1 MNEAAPVRYCPNCHS
16 ARPTTETLCQNVVDG
31 VRCDWFLADEPI
43 TTPSTV
49 EAGPPLAHAPQEDDG
64 PVCLNGHPL
73 APGDEICTVC
83 GADRQTAADTD
94 DPTAGP
100 PAAPEQPVVVLDIAS
115 LSEIKRRDAHDAFET
130 FTARHASGRDVLLT
144 LYAIGAEP
152 DPAVQGVLRRMPP
165 DHVPELIETGRF
177 EGRSYEITELI
188 GGGSLRRAGNLGSD
202 PTALHGMIDELWKA
216 LASFEELG
224 LRHRDLSP
232 DTIELRTREPLDL
245 VVTGFGSAR
254 LSDFDLDAV
263 STLELTRYSAPE
275 AIVGAVSSASDW
287 WSLGMILLEQATAGS
302 CFEGT
307 NDLAFRLHV
316 VTRGVDLPTGLDR
329 RVRALLKGLLTRD
342 AHRRWSTKE
351 VRAWLE
357 GAEFEDEEEVD
368 RPAVAA
374 GGPSISFAG
383 RTFTQPEMLALEAA
397 LAANWNDALTLLGR
411 GAVATWLGGGKDARL
426 LSEIRRLGGVE
437 GLSEDYRLS
446 LSLMAMNPAL
456 PLVVR
461 GDIVSPAWLLANPDA
476 GYELITGE
484 VVRQLKRMDREP
496 WLVGLGGRAEVV
508 RDRARL
514 LEIELDESRVRAA
527 LLSTSRAN
535 LEAER
540 DAIRMVYPDSDH
552 GGLASIIERPR
563 VSDEDLIALVGAAQ
577 NQFTPLA
584 TLLSSTQE
592 LAGKVGVS
600 YDETA
605 ARDLLV
611 KSRRS
616 IFDLIDERTADFARS
631 GNTRVDEWVDAFRV
645 ERRITLP
652 RAALVMALP
661 AASWQKPP
669 KQHYVATLLGHFEKR
684 VTGTVSRGPLARF
697 VIGKTT
703 PRIDLSELGGPLRSA
718 EQLLNH
724 VLARTDGPMTVDPAT
739 YTADEYRGSRLR
751 RLINHAA
758 TFRRDSG
765 LDGRTLGF
773 PFLVVR
779 DAKVANGEARPRIA
793 PILLWPVAL
802 DMSAA
807 AGVTLSFDREREE
820 VRLNPALEAIVPPG
834 QIDKWRDAVDDALRR
849 NSLKYPDVVDIFS
862 SLAPPRSRTL
872 ERVLS
877 KDAKVPTGTF
887 ELHPSAALFN
897 AEFTGQSVAE
907 DLRQM
912 IRMPPGG
919 TSLDAALRISSP
931 GPREIAEPDGHDR
944 HLVIDSDPSQNL
956 ALGLSRNAPGLLVEG
971 PPGTGKSQTIVNVVA
986 DAIGREETVLIVC
999 QKQAALQVVR
1009 KRLDAEGL
1017 GDRLVLVTDTNR
1029 DREPIVKAIR
1039 EQRENLRVASPD
1051 ALAKLRRQRDG
1062 VLGRL
1067 GQLEGEIDAIHHSL
1081 YRGDPET
1088 GMSYRGILAAL
1099 IGLEARGSW
1108 ISVPELRRLVGGLS
1122 TSQLA
1127 ATEETVGPLSSTWL
1141 QAGYEQSPL
1150 AVLKQFPVDPTTTDL
1165 VRRALFGVIE
1175 ADRERKQAIAGTAP
1189 SAEIDDPEAARAWM
1203 ARLVARLDLLPSS
1216 RDGYVRAWAA
1226 LFVADARN
1234 ASAGNELIAKL
1245 EAVGLAIEAVPAGWG
1260 DAPAHA
1266 SIRELPEEGLELR
1279 LRDARRH
1286 AQGTSFFGRL
1296 LPAYWSRRRRV
1307 RRYARRLGMR
1317 ADRASV
1323 TELANALELET
1334 RLRRFAGEINGI
1346 NEQLGLPT
1354 VGVKSLAA
1362 TKTYV
1367 EAVLTVLAEVR
1378 DLSSVLAE
1386 SPWADAAMAAA
1397 AGELRQDLTGL
1408 CERMNGAVRRNL
1420 ARAACSAAVQD
1431 ASAWANEE
1439 WVAASDKAI
1448 NTGWNGDLVPA
1459 AFVDALPSLSAF
1471 QRFRAR
1477 AASVPRETLQIFATL
1492 RSRQRELQ
1500 AIPTGEL
1507 DDVLRS
1513 TLQREALLYAK
1524 AEFESRAP
1532 ELFVEASER
1541 ERKVSSLAQLS
1552 TELLDLNRQL
1562 LRSNIDVAALGA
1574 ATAWDDLTRLRGPR
1588 ARRLREVLD
1597 QGSDIGLMRM
1607 RPVWLMNPDVASR
1620 ILPLKAGLFDLAIF
1634 DEASQMPVE
1643 FAVPTL
1649 FRAKRVLIAGDE
1661 KQMPPTSFFASRID
1675 EDEDGDGSDTESVEG
1690 ATEAEQSALEETWN
1704 RREVKDCPD
1713 LLQLARGVVPTST
1726 LQIHY
1731 RSKYRELIDYSNAA
1745 FYRGELSV
1753 PVQHPDA
1760 EIQRARPIEVVAVN
1774 GIYEGQINKEE
1785 AREIVEILAR
1795 IWSSPSPPTVG
1806 VVSFNRKQ
1814 ADLIEETIQERAA
1827 ADAGFDLRYRR
1838 ELGRTREGEDMGF
1851 FVKNVENVQGDE
1863 RDVIV
1868 FSTTFGRDRNGAFRR
1883 NFGVLGQGGGE
1894 RRLNVA
1900 VTRAREKI
1908 ILVTSM
1914 PVSDVSD
1921 WLTAG
1926 RAPDKPR
1933 DFLQAYL
1940 DYARRVSAGDLGAV
1954 EIARK
1959 RLGGARS
1966 NERTAGD
1973 AESDGFVTA
1982 VGRLIADEGF
1992 EPIRPA
1998 QRDAFALDF
2007 AVVDPSTGSYGIGI
2021 ECDSPTH
2028 ALLRRARDREVWR
2041 PRVLRGQVP
2050 QVHRV
2055 SSQNWYQDPEGE
2067 KERLR
2072 AALRTSLGH
2081 REVA

>member
-1 MNEAAPVRYCPNCHS
+1 MSEAAPVRYCPNCHS

-43 TTPSTV
+43 VPVSSV
-49 EAGPPLAHAPQEDDG
+49 EAASPLTSTPEEGAS
-64 PVCLNGHPL
+64 VCLNGHPL
-73 APGDEICTVC
+73 AQGDEICTVC
-83 GADRQTAADTD
+83 GADRMTAPGANA
-94 DPTAGP
+94 PTTA
-100 PAAPEQPVVVLDIAS
+100 PAPAQEQPVVVLDIAS
-115 LSEIKRRDAHDAFET
+115 LSDIRRRDAHDAFET

-152 DPAVQGVLRRMPP
+152 DPAVQSILRRMPP
-165 DHVPELIETGRF
+165 DHVPELVETGRF
-177 EGRSYEITELI
+177 EGRSFEITELI
-188 GGGSLRRAGNLGSD
+188 GGGSLRQAGLLGAG
-202 PTALHGMIDELWKA
+202 PTAVHCIVSELWKA

-224 LRHRDLSP
+224 LRHRDLNP
-232 DTIELRTREPLDL
+232 DTIALRTSEPLDL
-245 VVTGFGSAR
+245 VVTSFGSAR

-287 WSLGMILLEQATAGS
+287 WSLGMILLEQVTAGR
-302 CFEGT
+302 CFDGT

-316 VTRGVDLPTGLDR
+316 VTRGVDLPDGLDT
-329 RVRALLKGLLTRD
+329 RVRVLLKGLLTRD
-342 AHRRWSTKE
+342 AHRRWATKE
-351 VRAWLE
+351 VGAWLE
-357 GAEFEDEEEVD
+357 GAEFEDEGDGD
-368 RPAVAA
+368 RPTVPA
-374 GGPSISFAG
+374 GGPSIAFTG
-383 RTFTQPEMLALEAA
+383 RSFTQPEMLALEAA
-397 LAANWNDALTLLGR
+397 LAANWNDALALLGR
-411 GAVATWLGGGKDARL
+411 GEIATWLAAGKNAGL
-426 LSEIRRLGGVE
+426 LSEIRRLGGIE
-437 GLSEDYRLS
+437 GLSDDYRLS

-456 PLVVR
+456 PMVVR
-461 GDIVSPAWLLANPDA
+461 GDIVTPAWLLANPDA

-496 WLVGLGGRAEVV
+496 WLVGLGGRAELV

-514 LEIELDESRVRAA
+514 LEIELDESRVRPA

-540 DAIRMVYPDSDH
+540 DTIRMVYPDSDH
-552 GGLASIIERPR
+552 GGLASIIERLR
-563 VSDEDLIALVGAAQ
+563 VSDEDLIVLVGAAQ

-584 TLLSSTQE
+584 TLLSMTQD

-616 IFDLIDERTADFARS
+616 IFDLIDGRTADFARS
-631 GNTRVDEWVDAFRV
+631 GNIRVDEWVDAFRV
-645 ERRITLP
+645 ERRIALP

-669 KQHYVATLLGHFEKR
+669 KQQYVATLLGHFEKR

-703 PRIDLSELGGPLRSA
+703 PRIDLSELGGALRTA

-724 VLARTDGPMTVDPAT
+724 VLARTDGPMTIDPAT
-739 YTADEYRGSRLR
+739 YTGDENRGSRLR

-820 VRLNPALEAIVPPG
+820 VRLNPALEAMVPPG
-834 QIDKWRDAVDDALRR
+834 QIDKWREALDDALRR
-849 NSLKYPDVVDIFS
+849 NSIKYSDVVDIFAA
-862 SLAPPRSRTL
+862 LAPPKSRTL

-919 TSLDAALRISSP
+919 TSLDAALRISNA
-931 GPREIAEPDGHDR
+931 GPQELAEPDGHDR

-1017 GDRLVLVTDTNR
+1017 GNRLVLVTDTNR

-1039 EQRENLRVASPD
+1039 EQRDNLRAASPD
-1051 ALAKLRRQRDG
+1051 ALSKLRRQRDG

-1067 GQLEGEIDAIHHSL
+1067 GQLESEIDAIHQSL

-1088 GMSYRGILAAL
+1088 GVSYRGILAAL
-1099 IGLEARGSW
+1099 IGLEERGPW
-1108 ISVPELRRLVGGLS
+1108 ISVPELRRMVGALS

-1150 AVLKQFPVDPTTTDL
+1150 AVLKQFSVDPSTTDL

-1175 ADRERKQAIAGTAP
+1175 ADRERKEAIAGTAP
-1189 SAEIDDPEAARAWM
+1189 SAEINDTDAAETWM
-1203 ARLVARLDLLPSS
+1203 ARLVDRLDRLPSS
-1216 RDGYVRAWAA
+1216 RDSYVRAWAT
-1226 LFVADARN
+1226 LFIADSEG
-1234 ASAGNELIAKL
+1234 ASAGTELIAKL
-1245 EAVGLAIEAVPAGWG
+1245 QALGPTIDAVPTEWG
-1260 DAPAHA
+1260 DAPTHA
-1266 SIRELPEEGLELR
+1266 SIRELPDEELELK
-1279 LRDARRH
+1279 LQDARRYVE
-1286 AQGTSFFGRL
+1286 GTSLFGRL
-1296 LPAYWSRRRRV
+1296 LPTYWSRRRRV
-1307 RRYARRLGMR
+1307 RRHAKTVGVR
-1317 ADRASV
+1317 ADRPSV
-1323 TELANALELET
+1323 SKLADALELET
-1334 RLRRFAGEINGI
+1334 RLRRITAQINAI
-1346 NEQLGLPT
+1346 SQQLGLPA
-1354 VGVKSLAA
+1354 VGVKGLAA
-1362 TKTYV
+1362 TMAYV

-1378 DLSSVLAE
+1378 DFSSVLAD
-1386 SPWADAAMAAA
+1386 SPWADAAMAAT
-1397 AGELRQDLTGL
+1397 AGDFRQDLAVL
-1408 CERMNGAVRRNL
+1408 CEQMSGAVRRSVT
-1420 ARAACSAAVQD
+1420 RAACRAAVHNTG
-1431 ASAWANEE
+1431 AWMNDE
-1439 WVAASDKAI
+1439 WVTASGKAI
-1448 NTGWNGDLVPA
+1448 DAGGNRDLVVA
-1459 AFVDALPSLSAF
+1459 AVIDALPSLSAY

-1477 AASVPRETLQIFATL
+1477 AASLPTETLQIFAAL
-1492 RSRQRELQ
+1492 RSHQRELQ
-1500 AIPTGEL
+1500 AIPPGEL
-1507 DDVLRS
+1507 DHLLRR
-1513 TLQREALLYAK
+1513 TLQREALLHAK
-1524 AEFESRAP
+1524 ADFESKAP

-1552 TELLDLNRQL
+1552 SELLDLNRQL
-1562 LRSNIDVAALGA
+1562 LRSNVDAAALGTT
-1574 ATAWDDLTRLRGPR
+1574 TAWDDLTRLRGPR

-1597 QGSDIGLMRM
+1597 QGRDIGLMRM
-1607 RPVWLMNPDVASR
+1607 QPVWLMNPDVASR

-1675 EDEDGDGSDTESVEG
+1675 EDEDSEGGDAENIEG
-1690 ATEAEQSALEETWN
+1690 ATEAEQLALEETWN

-1753 PVQHPDA
+1753 PVQHPEA
-1760 EIQRARPIEVVAVN
+1760 EIQKARPIEVVAVN
-1774 GIYEGQINKEE
+1774 GIYESQINKQE
-1785 AREIVEILAR
+1785 AHEIVGILER
-1795 IWSSPSPPTVG
+1795 LWSSPSPPTVG

-1827 ADAGFDLRYRR
+1827 ADADFDLCYRR

-1926 RAPDKPR
+1926 RTPDKPL

-1940 DYARRVSAGDLGAV
+1940 DYARRVSAGDLSAV

-1966 NERTAGD
+1966 NERATGNV
-1973 AESDGFVTA
+1973 ENDGFVEA

-1992 EPIRPA
+1992 EPIQPA
-1998 QRDAFALDF
+1998 QRDAFSLDF
-2007 AVVDPSTGSYGIGI
+2007 AVVDPRTGRYGIGI

-2028 ALLRRARDREVWR
+2028 TLLRRARDREVWR

-2067 KERLR
+2067 KEKLR
-2072 AALRTSLGH
+2072 SALRTSLGR